1 MNALPKTVKEH
12 RNNPFSQIKRNLE
25 TKETIFFFTK
35 KISRK
40 NIQTQPM
47 LMLKR
52 NLTNCNTNQKLGESC
67 SLQAP
72 VWLQLKLQEQSWKW
86 QWLVFHLKAEVKVSS
101 AIRPHLLLDSSVLKA
116 LQAKALAHV
125 TEHSRI
131 SPQLAEGEQT
141 VGQCCARKLQKKF
154 HEFLGRQIVS
164 LTLLE
169 LILKNHLRWPIWA
182 VFETG
187 N

>member
-1 MNALPKTVKEH
+1 M
-12 RNNPFSQIKRNLE
+12 
-25 TKETIFFFTK
+25 
-35 KISRK
+35 
-40 NIQTQPM
+40 
-47 LMLKR
+47 
-52 NLTNCNTNQKLGESC
+52 
-67 SLQAP
+67 
-72 VWLQLKLQEQSWKW
+72 
-86 QWLVFHLKAEVKVSS
+86 SS

-169 LILKNHLRWPIWA
+169 LILKNHLRWPI
-182 VFETG
+182 
-187 N
+187 